1 VQAVLDRD
9 WLLAFS
15 LAFFV
20 AVAVWFG
27 RSVRDFFGPSASDV
41 LLPALAGQTLDDA
54 NGECE
59 RLHLACSVLTR
70 RPSEQYPKD
79 VVMGQVPA
87 AGARV
92 REGRAVALIVST
104 GVSIFPM
111 PDLRY
116 ESLRTVSL
124 TLSRL
129 HLRLDKTR
137 SVPNDEIPAQHVVA
151 QDPAPL
157 TSVRD
162 GSAVSLTLSKG
173 PPQSVKVPDF
183 VNRPIDAARDLAAQ
197 SNVHIGQ
204 VVWTP
209 FGVNGPARGV
219 VVRQSPEAGRSIDPF
234 SLVSLQVSAGPGEAG
249 YIVRQVHVGAT
260 IPVVDQAA
268 HVRMTVRDDTGTW
281 NVFDG
286 YAQGGQKIDL
296 NVTAVG
302 TAELDTYVN
311 GELLD
316 HATIGVEPPLPGRPD
331 AKRSPEPAPTP

>member
-1 VQAVLDRD
+1 MWALLDRD
-9 WLLAFS
+9 WFLAFA

-27 RSVRDFFGPSASDV
+27 RSVRDFFGPSASDI
-41 LLPALAGQTLDDA
+41 LLPAFSGQTLDDA

-59 RLHLACSVLTR
+59 RLHLTCTVLTR
-70 RPSEQYPKD
+70 RPSEKYPQD

-92 REGRAVALIVST
+92 REGRAVSLIVST

-116 ESLRTVSL
+116 ESLRTVNL

-129 HLRLDKTR
+129 HLRLDRTR
-137 SVPNDEIPAQHVVA
+137 LVANDEIPAQHVVE
-151 QDPAPL
+151 QNPPPL

-183 VNRPIDAARDLAAQ
+183 VNRTIDDARDLASQ
-197 SNVHIGQ
+197 SNVHLGQ
-204 VVWTP
+204 IVWTP
-209 FGVNGPARGV
+209 FGANGPARGV
-219 VVRQSPEAGRSIDPF
+219 VVRQNPEAGRGIDPF

-260 IPVVDQAA
+260 IPAVDQAA

-286 YAQGGQKIDL
+286 FAQSGQKIDL

-316 HATIGVEPPLPGRPD
+316 HATIGVEPSLPGRPNP
-331 AKRSPEPAPTP
+331 KRSPAPDATP